1 MPGWG
6 YISHTYAITSHGTA
20 EYFCTSHSLSNT
32 HTMKKIFF
40 VALLFAASGT
50 VLFAQQGE
58 PSSTVKVNL
67 LSPVIR
73 TFSGFYEHALG
84 KSFSL
89 QLGVAYTGASIDE
102 VKLRGWGITPEFR
115 YYASQKGK
123 LQGIY
128 LAPYGR
134 LNSLKGSDLNASG
147 TITTI
152 GGGLLVGHQWIV
164 GKGFVVDVFLGPSY
178 SNARVKGNNSE
189 NEIEVPETIDG
200 VGVRAGLTIGISF

>member
-1 MPGWG
+1 
-6 YISHTYAITSHGTA
+6 
-20 EYFCTSHSLSNT
+20 
-32 HTMKKIFF
+32 MKKIIFSS
-40 VALLFAASGT
+40 LLFAASGT
-50 VLFAQQGE
+50 VLFAQQVK

-84 KSFSL
+84 NSTSL
-89 QLGVAYTGASIDE
+89 QLGIAYTGASLDG

-115 YYASQKGK
+115 YYASHKGK

-134 LNSLKGSDLNASG
+134 LNSLKGSDLDASG

-152 GGGLLVGHQWIV
+152 GGGLVGHQWIV

-178 SNARVKGNNSE
+178 SSATLKGNNSE

-200 VGVRAGLTIGISF
+200 VGVRGGLTIGISF